1 MDELQSLPVSALTE
15 DAASLPAQ
23 LTADMS
29 AGEMLRSAREAAG
42 LHIAALAVALKVP
55 VKKLEALEANRFD
68 VLPDA
73 VFVRALASSV
83 CRSLKIDP
91 QPVLSKLP
99 QGHSPR
105 LTYEKTAAHTAY
117 PSSNRSVSSLGVGRL
132 SRPVQWAVALL
143 MLGSL
148 VLLLTPPLEEL
159 QQHLQ
164 EASKWVSNGV
174 SEWRGEP
181 PASGT
186 LKVSEKISESAPRL
200 ILTASQPTATAASSA
215 DLAVAAAPPARGLSA
230 AVPALPSDAAV
241 AASTA
246 TATAALGL
254 VTFQARGESW
264 VNVVDKRGAVVLQR
278 TLIAGESAGATGA
291 LPLVV
296 VVGRADVTDVQV
308 RGKALD
314 MQPLMKDNVA
324 RFEVR

>member
-105 LTYEKTAAHTAY
+105 LTYEKTATHTAY

-215 DLAVAAAPPARGLSA
+215 DFAAAAAPPARSLSA

-241 AASTA
+241 AAS